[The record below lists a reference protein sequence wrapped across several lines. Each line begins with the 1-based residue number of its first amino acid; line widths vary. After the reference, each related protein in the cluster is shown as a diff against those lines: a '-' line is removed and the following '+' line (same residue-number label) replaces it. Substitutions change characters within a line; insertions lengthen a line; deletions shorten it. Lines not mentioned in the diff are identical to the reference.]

1 MCNNRECANYLK
13 NNPAYT
19 RLMKELWKKWES
31 YGKVTGKITLQNT
44 SEQER
49 RAIGGIVG
57 KTFTDEIIK
66 ITFQEFAQGLQ
77 KTRFAP
83 IDMQVV
89 LEEFFG
95 RSLCTNQEQKLQK
108 QQARDK
114 FFGRLLIYFE
124 VQITL
129 ESVVFPWIEEV
140 KNSKKFGYQIIM
152 KEFAREPKD
161 AEMLVQN
168 VGNALSRLEKLDG
181 EERLLAVFSAEISGN
196 PHYFDRGKTAT
207 QLLTHAICFWKNMD
221 APATAYE
228 WRKCMQEVGLAS
240 DNIASM
246 IHALGL
252 RLETAEGMHPAYEI
266 FCDRK
271 EPYVITAE
279 NLRGVTGAKAYQ
291 NRVYVVENEMVFL
304 YLAEHTKERNVTL
317 LCTSGQLRVAAFQ
330 ILDYLAE
337 SGAMIYYSGDLDPEG
352 MDIADRL
359 WQRYGNTV
367 RLWRMDEA
375 DYSLSISGELL
386 TDRQLAK
393 LARLKNEV
401 LRRTAEAVRK
411 EKKAGYQEH
420 LLEALVQDII

>member
-124 VQITL
+124 GQITL

-168 VGNALSRLEKLDG
+168 VGNALSRLEILDG
-181 EERLLAVFSAEISGN
+181 EERLLRCFRLRFLEI
-196 PHYFDRGKTAT
+196 HTI
-207 QLLTHAICFWKNMD
+207 LT
-221 APATAYE
+221 
-228 WRKCMQEVGLAS
+228 EV
-240 DNIASM
+240 
-246 IHALGL
+246 
-252 RLETAEGMHPAYEI
+252 R
-266 FCDRK
+266 
-271 EPYVITAE
+271 
-279 NLRGVTGAKAYQ
+279 Q
-291 NRVYVVENEMVFL
+291 Q
-304 YLAEHTKERNVTL
+304 RN
-317 LCTSGQLRVAAFQ
+317 
-330 ILDYLAE
+330 Y
-337 SGAMIYYSGDLDPEG
+337 
-352 MDIADRL
+352 
-359 WQRYGNTV
+359 
-367 RLWRMDEA
+367 
-375 DYSLSISGELL
+375 
-386 TDRQLAK
+386 
-393 LARLKNEV
+393 
-401 LRRTAEAVRK
+401 
-411 EKKAGYQEH
+411 
-420 LLEALVQDII
+420 

>member
-1 MCNNRECANYLK
+1 M
-13 NNPAYT
+13 
-19 RLMKELWKKWES
+19 
-31 YGKVTGKITLQNT
+31 QNT

-124 VQITL
+124 GQITL